1 MAFTSDIIAAYRR
14 PAAVMRRQLDAAGE
28 ERALI
33 LLMASLLLF
42 FVAALPG
49 LSREAL
55 ESEGGRTFAALA
67 AGRFLGGVLIAPLAL
82 YALAGLSQIV
92 VRCVSGGGTW
102 LHARMALFWSLAV
115 VTPLVLLRGLIE
127 GVVGPGPVFDAVV
140 GVIGGGVFVALW
152 MIHLRVTLERT
163 S

>member
-1 MAFTSDIIAAYRR
+1 MAFVSDIAAAYRR
-14 PAAVMRRQLDAAGE
+14 PSAVMRRRLEGAGE

-33 LLMASLLLF
+33 ILIASLLLF

-49 LSREAL
+49 LERRAL
-55 ESEGGRTFAALA
+55 AHDGGPGFAALA
-67 AGRFLGGVLIAPLAL
+67 AGRFLGGVMIAPLAM

-92 VRCVSGGGTW
+92 VGMVWGGGTW
-102 LHARMALFWSLAV
+102 LRARMALFWSLAV

-127 GVVGPGPVFDAVV
+127 GLFGPGPAYDAVGLV
-140 GVIGGGVFVALW
+140 GGVAFAAFW
-152 MIHLRVTLERT
+152 MIHLRVTLERA